1 MTWDI
6 GGRRLRSREDDGAAW
21 VDSWLDDGGFR
32 ICGGLLCAGLGSN
45 GRLDHDR
52 AILDT
57 NGFGIARRARA
68 HTCCAGLCGAVGRRD
83 GCCGCYGTGWL
94 YAVDGWTASW
104 CGVGD

>member
-6 GGRRLRSREDDGAAW
+6 GRRRLRGREDDGTAW
-21 VDSWLDDGGFR
+21 VDGWLYDSGFGV
-32 ICGGLLCAGLGSN
+32 CDGLLCAELRSN

-52 AILDT
+52 VVFDGYGL
-57 NGFGIARRARA
+57 GIARRAGA
-68 HTCCAGLCGAVGRRD
+68 YTCCAGLCGAVGGGN

-94 YAVDGWTASW
+94 KAVDGRTASW